1 MYLLI
6 GTCLALAALLALNAC
21 ASLLTAAAWR
31 VAAPRTSGWPAAA
44 RARLLFTLRA
54 LPPALAALCVS
65 ALVLPAY
72 VLNEPTHTSETVGVK
87 LLLLAA
93 ASAAGVLLALR
104 RVAATWLA
112 TRRLAREWMRRAEPV
127 AVRGVA
133 VPTYRIRHRFPVI
146 AVVGV
151 LRPRLFIAA
160 QVFDALADTELA
172 AALAHERRH
181 VGARDN
187 LKRALLQA
195 GQDALLF
202 FPVGRALARDWQRE
216 SELAADE
223 AAASEGPAAALD
235 LASAIIKISRLIP
248 AGARP
253 ALPAGAHLLGAEEG
267 DGLSR
272 RVLNLLRLAA
282 PDGRA
287 GAAPSCA
294 ARALH
299 APALWL
305 GLCAASLFV
314 LTRPDVLRLTH
325 ALIEQVVARLR

>member
-1 MYLLI
+1 VYLLI

-54 LPPALAALCVS
+54 LPPALAALSVF

-72 VLNEPTHTSETVGVK
+72 VLNEPAHTSETVGVK

-93 ASAAGVLLALR
+93 ASAAGVLLALK

-127 AVRGVA
+127 AVPCVA
-133 VPTYRIRHRFPVI
+133 VPAYRIRHRFPVI

-160 QVFDALADTELA
+160 QVFDALAEEELA

-202 FPVGRALARDWQRE
+202 FPVGRALAREWQRE

-223 AAASEGPAAALD
+223 AAASEGPASALD

-272 RVLNLLRLAA
+272 RVQNLLRLAA
-282 PDGRA
+282 PGVRA
-287 GAAPSCA
+287 FAAPSCA

-314 LTRPDVLRLTH
+314 FTRPDVLRLTH